1 MAIIDKSML
10 IGYSSRQMFDLVEDV
25 EHYPEFLPWCE
36 KTLVEHRDE
45 QKTVATL
52 YISYRGV
59 KANFTTE
66 NEKEAPH
73 LMRLKL
79 RDGPMRRLEGVWQ
92 FKPLSETACKIIF
105 QLHYEFPS
113 KLIDSMI
120 SPVFTHIG
128 NTLADAFVKRAEEVY
143 GRTNV

>member
-1 MAIIDKSML
+1 M
-10 IGYSSRQMFDLVEDV
+10 
-25 EHYPEFLPWCE
+25 
-36 KTLVEHRDE
+36 
-45 QKTVATL
+45 ATL

-92 FKPLSETACKIIF
+92 FKPLSETACKVIF

-120 SPVFTHIG
+120 SPVFAHIG
-128 NTLADAFVKRAEEVY
+128 NSMADAFVKRAEEIY
-143 GRTNV
+143 GRTDV